1 MKRSYSHPRTLI
13 PEVYFKKGKAQRH
26 EIRVKYNNDKTA
38 AKVKVT
44 GEVIKA
50 SLIKGG
56 EFGFYTVTLKTN
68 LSEIKDVCVSAMQEA
83 FHDPKVFKLIPRTSE
98 EEFVQKA
105 THSILKGGLF
115 LKRKYYCMN
124 GKNSEPSFY
133 CLNMRRIH
141 PKSIGPKSVVEL
153 SFKFESYC
161 VDGLYGLRGVLE
173 KDIVVHK
180 LVLNSLD
187 NIPYEF

>member
-1 MKRSYSHPRTLI
+1 
-13 PEVYFKKGKAQRH
+13 
-26 EIRVKYNNDKTA
+26 
-38 AKVKVT
+38 
-44 GEVIKA
+44 
-50 SLIKGG
+50 
-56 EFGFYTVTLKTN
+56 
-68 LSEIKDVCVSAMQEA
+68 
-83 FHDPKVFKLIPRTSE
+83 
-98 EEFVQKA
+98 
-105 THSILKGGLF
+105 
-115 LKRKYYCMN
+115 MN

-133 CLNMRRIH
+133 CLNMRRIY